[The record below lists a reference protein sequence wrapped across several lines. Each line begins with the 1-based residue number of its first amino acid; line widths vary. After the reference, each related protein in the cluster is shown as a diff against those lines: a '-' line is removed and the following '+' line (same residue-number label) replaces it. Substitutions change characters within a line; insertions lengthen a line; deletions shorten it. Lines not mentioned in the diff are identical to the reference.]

1 MKTFYAIVLTL
12 IFAVAG
18 CSGDKVNLSA
28 LKPAASKSAGKLTI
42 VLLNKSGDLMQGQN
56 EFVVQFKDDQGQPAD
71 VGDVQIGSSMSMP
84 SMAPMSGDAA
94 LTPTGQTGIYKVTSN
109 FAMSG
114 AWHFT
119 VSWNGPYGQGLAPT
133 GALRTPGTSDGSRG
147 EQGRSHAAGRGGS
160 RAPAHRRSSDAL
172 RSSSCCHTRFDV
184 CRPTS
189 PGESRFPSIDGGS
202 CTRRSGSCARC
213 G

>member
-1 MKTFYAIVLTL
+1 MKTLHVIMLSF

-84 SMAPMSGDAA
+84 SMAPMSGDSEITA
-94 LTPTGQTGIYKVTSN
+94 TGQTGIYKVTSN

-119 VSWNGPYGQGLAPT
+119 LSWNGPYGQG
-133 GALRTPGTSDGSRG
+133 
-147 EQGRSHAAGRGGS
+147 
-160 RAPAHRRSSDAL
+160 
-172 RSSSCCHTRFDV
+172 HTTFNSNVR
-184 CRPTS
+184 
-189 PGESRFPSIDGGS
+189 
-202 CTRRSGSCARC
+202 
-213 G
+213 

>member
-1 MKTFYAIVLTL
+1 MKTLHVTMLSF

-56 EFVVQFKDDQGQPAD
+56 EFIVQFKDDQGQPAD

-84 SMAPMSGDAA
+84 SMAPMSGDSEITA
-94 LTPTGQTGIYKVTSN
+94 TGQTGIYKVTSN

-119 VSWNGPYGQGLAPT
+119 VSWNGPYGQG
-133 GALRTPGTSDGSRG
+133 
-147 EQGRSHAAGRGGS
+147 
-160 RAPAHRRSSDAL
+160 
-172 RSSSCCHTRFDV
+172 HTTFNSNVR
-184 CRPTS
+184 
-189 PGESRFPSIDGGS
+189 
-202 CTRRSGSCARC
+202 
-213 G
+213 